1 MAPGN
6 NVLLGASPAGV
17 ATHRS
22 CTSPSPSLARSAHD
36 LLRHLARHQLSR
48 WQSGSRVS
56 WTPASGAKSLVSCV
70 GVDVAIERLIVMLSG
85 GWVPRTSRDPFRGIL
100 LDMAAFGGALRSRAA
115 LMEGLDNKRQGG
127 KYSFGNSIAEG
138 VQ

>member
-1 MAPGN
+1 
-6 NVLLGASPAGV
+6 
-17 ATHRS
+17 
-22 CTSPSPSLARSAHD
+22 
-36 LLRHLARHQLSR
+36 
-48 WQSGSRVS
+48 
-56 WTPASGAKSLVSCV
+56 
-70 GVDVAIERLIVMLSG
+70 MLSG